1 MKSKRLMTIGIV
13 LALLIAVV
21 GVVLSVSL
29 TACGKD
35 VITVR
40 SEKEL
45 LKAAG
50 TSPVSYTHLTLPT
63 IA

>member
-40 SEKEL
+40 SEKSCSKL
-45 LKAAG
+45 
-50 TSPVSYTHLTLPT
+50 PVQVRKKR
-63 IA
+63 

>member
-29 TACGKD
+29 PACP
-35 VITVR
+35 R
-40 SEKEL
+40 
-45 LKAAG
+45 
-50 TSPVSYTHLTLPT
+50 TSRL
-63 IA
+63 